1 MRAIVGAVAIADAD
15 MASDRVADLRLVV
28 SEAAANA
35 IRAQEQFSIPDR
47 VTIRCNFTE
56 SFIEVEVT
64 DRGPGFDPDQ
74 VPDLPLAET
83 PERLN
88 HESGLGLSLMRELA
102 DETVIESGPGGT
114 AVRLVVQYGE
124 GRGTR

>member
-1 MRAIVGAVAIADAD
+1 

-28 SEAAANA
+28 SEAVANA
-35 IRAQEQFSIPDR
+35 IRAQERLGIPDR
-47 VTIRCNFTE
+47 VTIRCNFAK

-64 DRGPGFDPDQ
+64 DRGRGFDPDQ
-74 VPDLPLAET
+74 VPSLPPVED
-83 PERLN
+83 PERLD

-114 AVRLVVQYGE
+114 AVRLVVQYGDR
-124 GRGTR
+124 RGTH